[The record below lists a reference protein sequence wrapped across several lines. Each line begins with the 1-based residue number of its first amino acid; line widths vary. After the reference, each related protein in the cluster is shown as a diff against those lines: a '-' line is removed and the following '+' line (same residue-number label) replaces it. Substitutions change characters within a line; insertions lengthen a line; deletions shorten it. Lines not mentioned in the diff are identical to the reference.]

1 MRESVARADGA
12 DCTQVDNNDY
22 FIRDRAEYLLAL
34 VELQECIER
43 ADALLAAMRQYD
55 LVLVGAERA

>member
-12 DCTQVDNNDY
+12 DCTQVDNNEY
-22 FIRDRAEYLLAL
+22 FIRDRAEYLAAL

-43 ADALLAAMRQYD
+43 ADTLLMLMREYD
-55 LVLVGAERA
+55 LVLAGAKRV